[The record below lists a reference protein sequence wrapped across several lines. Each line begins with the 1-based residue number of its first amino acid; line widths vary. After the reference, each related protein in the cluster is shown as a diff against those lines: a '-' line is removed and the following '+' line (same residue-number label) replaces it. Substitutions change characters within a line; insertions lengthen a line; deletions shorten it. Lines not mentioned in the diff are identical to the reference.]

1 VLTEPNRIL
10 TGQYYYIQELIT
22 GARLTHMTVIS
33 ITLPGDLLVKFE
45 EFMKTRG
52 YYSRSEAFR
61 DAIRN
66 LIAESEV
73 AKTETGEVAAT
84 IMITSDYARRD
95 VDLKITEVRHEFDDV
110 VVENVHRHIA
120 DKYCLEIFIAQGTN
134 QRIIDLIG
142 RIRGMRGIQQVKAM
156 FMSL

>member
-1 VLTEPNRIL
+1 
-10 TGQYYYIQELIT
+10 
-22 GARLTHMTVIS
+22 MTVIS
-33 ITLPGDLLVKFE
+33 ITLPGELLTKFD

-66 LIAESEV
+66 LIVESDI

-84 IMITSDYARRD
+84 IMITCDYARRD
-95 VDLKITEVRHEFDDV
+95 VDLRMTEVRHEFDDV
-110 VVENVHRHIA
+110 VVENVHRHID
-120 DKYCLEIFIAQGTN
+120 DKYCLEIFIAQGKN
-134 QRIIDLIG
+134 KRILDLIG
-142 RIRGMRGIQQVKAM
+142 RVRGMRGIQQVKAL

>member
-1 VLTEPNRIL
+1 M
-10 TGQYYYIQELIT
+10 LIVE
-22 GARLTHMTVIS
+22 AVWMTVIS
-33 ITLPGDLLVKFE
+33 ITLPGELLTKFD

-66 LIAESEV
+66 LIVESDI

-84 IMITSDYARRD
+84 IMITCDYARRD
-95 VDLKITEVRHEFDDV
+95 VDLRMTEVRHEFDDV
-110 VVENVHRHIA
+110 VVENVHRHID
-120 DKYCLEIFIAQGTN
+120 DKYCLEIFIAQGKN
-134 QRIIDLIG
+134 KRILDLIG
-142 RIRGMRGIQQVKAM
+142 RVRGMRGIQQVKAL

>member
-1 VLTEPNRIL
+1 
-10 TGQYYYIQELIT
+10 
-22 GARLTHMTVIS
+22 MTVIS
-33 ITLPGDLLVKFE
+33 ITIPNELLTKFA

-73 AKTETGEVAAT
+73 ARADTGEVAST
-84 IMITSDYARRD
+84 IMITSDYSRRD
-95 VDLKITEVRHEFDDV
+95 IDQRMTEARHEFDDV
-110 VVENVHRHIA
+110 IVENVHRHIEN
-120 DKYCLEIFIAQGTN
+120 KYCLEIFIAQGKN
-134 QRIIDLIG
+134 MRILDLIG

>member
-1 VLTEPNRIL
+1 M
-10 TGQYYYIQELIT
+10 LI
-22 GARLTHMTVIS
+22 AKAVYMTVIS
-33 ITLPGDLLVKFE
+33 ITLPGELLTKFD

-66 LIAESEV
+66 LIVESDI

-95 VDLKITEVRHEFDDV
+95 VDLRMTEVRHEFDDV
-110 VVENVHRHIA
+110 VVENVHRHI
-120 DKYCLEIFIAQGTN
+120 DEKYCLEIFIAQGKN
-134 QRIIDLIG
+134 KRIIDLIG
-142 RIRGMRGIQQVKAM
+142 RIRGMRGIQQVKAL